1 MTPNWAIYTGYFD
14 FGRFG
19 FGASTTPVGTCGSAG
34 LHAVADGSGSS
45 INGGVLF
52 LLCHA

>member
-34 LHAVADGSGSS
+34 LHAVADGSGSR
-45 INGGVLF
+45 INGGALF
-52 LLCHA
+52 LLSHA